1 MLQSM
6 GLQRV
11 EYNWVTEQEEKEW
24 WEYESGREIDYKFNI
39 MEVEQF

>member
-11 EYNWVTEQEEKEW
+11 EQDWVTEQQQDLLFQDVKL
-24 WEYESGREIDYKFNI
+24 YFYSSYNFSL
-39 MEVEQF
+39 FS